1 MTKESES
8 KDSQKSKIPSDDEP
22 ESDTKDQDESENV
35 SSDNESVK
43 LSQSIKMKKHKRIAI
58 TSDDE
63 NETLKKRTR
72 SALKHDW
79 AETGEKTQRGKTLR
93 AIEEFKQ
100 RRNKSFGEQVGRK
113 RIETPEPGKKGKKN
127 LISKKIF

>member
-1 MTKESES
+1 MQFFYPIFHNS
-8 KDSQKSKIPSDDEP
+8 
-22 ESDTKDQDESENV
+22 
-35 SSDNESVK
+35 
-43 LSQSIKMKKHKRIAI
+43 
-58 TSDDE
+58 

-72 SALKHDW
+72 SALKPDW

-113 RIETPEPGKKGKKN
+113 RIETPEPGKKGKFKKLSSN
-127 LISKKIF
+127 KIFQVWVM